1 MLEEKRKQDSR
12 GNKQQC
18 LLILRQPGNGADGDK
33 ERRKERQRK
42 GREGRRRDKTLCDL
56 LLTVSPHLVTFYGLT
71 NNTIILN
78 ITMDKPTDEPRDP
91 RFHFPPPPCLD
102 SAIGRTPEPTWGLLL
117 LQPEDQIHPQEHY
130 QVNLLQMPC
139 LLRNFYIWCGGGK
152 NHVDPRA

>member
-1 MLEEKRKQDSR
+1 MLEEKRKQDGR

-18 LLILRQPGNGADGDK
+18 LFILRQPGNGADGDK
-33 ERRKERQRK
+33 ERRKERQRE
-42 GREGRRRDKTLCDL
+42 GREGRRRDKILCDL

-102 SAIGRTPEPTWGLLL
+102 SQLGGHLSLPGDYFFSSQKIKPTHKSTTKS
-117 LQPEDQIHPQEHY
+117 ISSK
-130 QVNLLQMPC
+130 C
-139 LLRNFYIWCGGGK
+139 LASSGIFTYGVGVEK
-152 NHVDPRA
+152 TM